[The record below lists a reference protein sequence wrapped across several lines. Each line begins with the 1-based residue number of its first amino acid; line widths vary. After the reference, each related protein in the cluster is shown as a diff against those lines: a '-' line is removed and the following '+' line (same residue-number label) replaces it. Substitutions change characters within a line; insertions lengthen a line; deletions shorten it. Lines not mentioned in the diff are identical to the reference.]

1 MLLFKCS
8 DSNVSSN
15 NYITR
20 TMLTVCKP
28 AVAVTFA
35 LGEQRYVTVAG
46 YLIHNSIEEGMR
58 AAPYTCPCRYSN
70 GYASLLI

>member
-1 MLLFKCS
+1 MSRVIIISHVPCS
-8 DSNVSSN
+8 QCV
-15 NYITR
+15 
-20 TMLTVCKP
+20 KP